1 MAGER
6 ILIIDDET
14 EICELIESYLV
25 REGFESIAVP
35 TGREALAEVAD
46 KKPSLIILDYNLP
59 DIEGPE
65 LCLEIRKMTNVPVL
79 FL

>member
-35 TGREALAEVAD
+35 TGR
-46 KKPSLIILDYNLP
+46 
-59 DIEGPE
+59 
-65 LCLEIRKMTNVPVL
+65 
-79 FL
+79 